1 MYNYMHI
8 ALHIGIIYSQV
19 WIFDVYPALAV
30 NTAHVAWFWTPST
43 ASSKTSAHQNPMHH
57 CIPHHTTQPTQQP
70 STSRHLQNFGV
81 FWVRRSDHLGHPWS
95 HGFYI
100 PTVWAWPNRCRR
112 RRLSR
117 WRAST
122 CSVSGRSSRAFG
134 SERCRPQGLDLDD
147 LKRRHRRRPEVSF
160 WWCST
165 LWIITTNAKVAR
177 FFVQLSWNMPLLESG
192 KNFCHLPKNVPLS
205 LKTATFREN
214 YTIFTKNCSPSAMR
228 IVPRLCDKNRMP
240 SMLKLFEKFWAF
252 SIYSGSL
259 RRFKLSK

>member
-1 MYNYMHI
+1 VEGFNLLRQW
-8 ALHIGIIYSQV
+8 AEQQGLRVREVQTSGV
-19 WIFDVYPALAV
+19 GFG
-30 NTAHVAWFWTPST
+30 WF
-43 ASSKTSAHQNPMHH
+43 KTTS
-57 CIPHHTTQPTQQP
+57 
-70 STSRHLQNFGV
+70 STSPRI
-81 FWVRRSDHLGHPWS
+81 S
-95 HGFYI
+95 
-100 PTVWAWPNRCRR
+100 
-112 RRLSR
+112 
-117 WRAST
+117 
-122 CSVSGRSSRAFG
+122 
-134 SERCRPQGLDLDD
+134 RPQ
-147 LKRRHRRRPEVSF
+147 KVSF

-205 LKTATFREN
+205 LKIATFREN

-252 SIYSGSL
+252 LIYSGSL